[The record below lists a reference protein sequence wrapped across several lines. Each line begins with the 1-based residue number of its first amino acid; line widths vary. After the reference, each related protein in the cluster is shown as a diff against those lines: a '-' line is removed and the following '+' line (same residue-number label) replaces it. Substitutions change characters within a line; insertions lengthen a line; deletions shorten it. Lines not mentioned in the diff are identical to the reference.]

1 MQAKWVDEC
10 QAGVAH
16 NWAKVGNQGDINHI
30 QAARQ
35 SLSVMTNDDLVL
47 DVLTR
52 NIIVIVG
59 QMLGQSL
66 CHKDAAMLAI
76 SVQPMATVM

>member
-1 MQAKWVDEC
+1 MIPAAESLGDTNKFGCRPGMQAKWVDEC

-16 NWAKVGNQGDINHI
+16 NWAKVRNQGDINHI

-47 DVLTR
+47 DV
-52 NIIVIVG
+52 
-59 QMLGQSL
+59 
-66 CHKDAAMLAI
+66 
-76 SVQPMATVM
+76 